1 MKVIY
6 SPQLMEEAAF
16 RHLSHLERSGY
27 RSEYDEYH
35 SLADPIYELPEDDRE
50 IAFEKVNKVFF
61 TERLKLGEHV
71 LSALEAVGLIPKRK
85 RTTRRAQLAAFA
97 ADADEAPGELA
108 AQLEES
114 SSSIHGVPGMDD
126 DSQETNLDDQSDPL
140 PDTDLQI
147 ENNPEEDSQGSKDTD
162 SEDTDSED
170 TDSED
175 TDGIVAY
182 DMVRDFEERINE
194 VHVKRAINKVDEGSN
209 VLNRISGKPM
219 IEMRV
224 LASRFC
230 NPEEAQELDAFLI
243 QEFMHA
249 KDMVDPEFDYE
260 DAFIPGNPSVKNLI
274 TARFRLLWNIYV
286 DARLSRAGIISTIP
300 REARYREFDNFYRKV
315 PEGQRRGIF
324 EGIWRTERFTHEE
337 LLSMATDLE
346 SLMSKYVDD
355 ADLPEEER
363 DYIHLQGSPCPLCKF
378 PTYNWVDD
386 PESICDEMVI
396 EAIQID
402 FPDWENKDGGCD
414 RCIEVYELRAG
425 V

>member
-27 RSEYDEYH
+27 RSDYDEYH

-50 IAFEKVNKVFF
+50 VAFEKVNRIFF
-61 TERLKLGEHV
+61 IERLKLGDHV
-71 LSALEAVGLIPKRK
+71 LRALEAVGLIPKRK
-85 RTTRRAQLAAFA
+85 RTTKRAQLAAYA
-97 ADADEAPGELA
+97 LEADEASDE
-108 AQLEES
+108 EES
-114 SSSIHGVPGMDD
+114 SASMHLPPVDD
-126 DSQETNLDDQSDPL
+126 DSQETISGDDSQETTSEEDLAP
-140 PDTDLQI
+140 PVDTDLQVAD
-147 ENNPEEDSQGSKDTD
+147 NPQKDDPD
-162 SEDTDSED
+162 SEE
-170 TDSED
+170 
-175 TDGIVAY
+175 TDGVVSY
-182 DMVRDFEERINE
+182 DMIRDFEERINE

-274 TARFRLLWNIYV
+274 TARFRLLWNLYV
-286 DARLSRAGIISTIP
+286 DARLARSGIISTMP
-300 REARYREFDNFYRKV
+300 REARYREFDNFYRKI
-315 PEGQRRGIF
+315 PEKQRRGIF
-324 EGIWRTERFTHEE
+324 EGIWVTEKFTHEE

-355 ADLPEEER
+355 ADISEEER
-363 DYIHLQGSPCPLCKF
+363 DFIHLQGSPCPLCKF

>member
-61 TERLKLGEHV
+61 IERLKLGDHV
-71 LSALEAVGLIPKRK
+71 LRALEAVGLIPKRK
-85 RTTRRAQLAAFA
+85 RTTKRAQLAAVA
-97 ADADEAPGELA
+97 LGADETPSE
-108 AQLEES
+108 LEES
-114 SSSIHGVPGMDD
+114 SSHIHGIPVDD
-126 DSQETNLDDQSDPL
+126 DSQETSSDEDLVSPT
-140 PDTDLQI
+140 DTDLQV
-147 ENNPEEDSQGSKDTD
+147 EDNPQEDDQ
-162 SEDTDSED
+162 
-170 TDSED
+170 DSED
-175 TDGIVAY
+175 TDGVVSY

-209 VLNRISGKPM
+209 VLNRISGRPM

-286 DARLSRAGIISTIP
+286 DARLARAGIISTMP
-300 REARYREFDNFYRKV
+300 REARYREFDNFYRKI
-315 PEGQRRGIF
+315 PEKQRRGIF
-324 EGIWRTERFTHEE
+324 EGIWQTEKFTHEE

-346 SLMSKYVDD
+346 SLMTKYVDD
-355 ADLPEEER
+355 VDISEEER

>member
-1 MKVIY
+1 MKVSY
-6 SPQLMEEAAF
+6 SPQLMEEAVF
-16 RHLSHLERSGY
+16 RHLNHLERSGY
-27 RSEYDEYH
+27 RAGYDEYH

-50 IAFEKVNKVFF
+50 IAFAKVNKIFF
-61 TERLKLGEHV
+61 IERLKLGEHV
-71 LSALEAVGLIPKRK
+71 LRALEAVGLIPKRK
-85 RTTRRAQLAAFA
+85 RVSRKAQLAAA
-97 ADADEAPGELA
+97 TLESESYSSEA
-108 AQLEES
+108 EEAS
-114 SSSIHGVPGMDD
+114 DD
-126 DSQETNLDDQSDPL
+126 GPEETSLDDQPPL
-140 PDTDLQI
+140 PTETDQQE
-147 ENNPEEDSQGSKDTD
+147 ENPTTKED
-162 SEDTDSED
+162 EDA
-170 TDSED
+170 
-175 TDGIVAY
+175 DGVISF
-182 DMVRDFEERINE
+182 DMAREFEERINE
-194 VHVKRAINKVDEGSN
+194 VTVKRAINKVDEGSN
-209 VLNRISGKPM
+209 VLNRISGRPV

-274 TARFRLLWNIYV
+274 TARFRLLWNMYV
-286 DARLSRAGIISTIP
+286 DSRLGRAGIISTMP
-300 REARYREFDNFYRKV
+300 KEARYREFDNFYRKI
-315 PEGQRRGIF
+315 PEKQRRGIF
-324 EGIWRTERFTHEE
+324 EGIWQTDTFTHEE

-355 ADLPEEER
+355 VDISEEER

-402 FPDWENKDGGCD
+402 FPDWESKDGGCD